1 MEQLKQKKTSPLMG
15 FILIL
20 MIFLSSIFTV
30 ATPIGASAEETEE
43 KISVETVVENMTFIT
58 FKKGK
63 NEKDGQYIYGC
74 FYIPDTVYDASL
86 EYGVIVFPRW
96 FAERYGITGNY
107 IEEYTAIGME
117 ESLSIMTVE
126 KPASTNEGKILKC
139 GIIQIPEQAGHI
151 ELAYIFFARDA
162 EGNIAYATPQH
173 AAYDTLLAEDYTN
186 DQIALMIGQRIKTEN
201 SFKQI
206 VAKLEE
212 LIDSVWTYIIMI
224 GAGVVVVWG
233 AVIGIRIAVAKKR
246 DEQINARAMVKNL
259 IIGIIV
265 VFVIAVA
272 APMLINGLS
281 SWLAW

>member
-1 MEQLKQKKTSPLMG
+1 MKDLKLKKISPLMG
-15 FILIL
+15 FITMLMVMLI
-20 MIFLSSIFTV
+20 SIFTISAPLSV
-30 ATPIGASAEETEE
+30 SADETQEPIT
-43 KISVETVVENMTFIT
+43 VETVVENMTFIT

-63 NEKDGQYIYGC
+63 NETNGQYIYGC
-74 FYIPDTVYDASL
+74 FYIPDTVYDTSL

-117 ESLSIMTVE
+117 ESLSIMTV
-126 KPASTNEGKILKC
+126 KNPASTNEGKILKC
-139 GIIQIPEQAGHI
+139 GIIEIPEQAGHI

-186 DQIALMIGQRIKTEN
+186 EQIALMIGQRIKTEN

-212 LIDSVWTYIIMI
+212 LIDSFWTYIIM
-224 GAGVVVVWG
+224 AGVAVVVVWG
-233 AVIGIRIAVAKKR
+233 AVIGIRIAVARKKE
-246 DEQINARAMVKNL
+246 EQINARDMVKSL